1 MRWEHVQAAPKHQ
14 AQAEARLFT
23 WFPPLREGVRK
34 AAAAAED
41 KGAQRLEKDAMK
53 NSPPVLELGELG
65 LFQNTS

>member
-1 MRWEHVQAAPKHQ
+1 MSK
-14 AQAEARLFT
+14 
-23 WFPPLREGVRK
+23 PLPNTRPRRKPVHMVSTTLRGVRK

-53 NSPPVLELGELG
+53 NSPPVLELRELG